1 MTSLV
6 YGVILRY
13 EILYRPSYSVL
24 KVELDPGESIE
35 AEAGALMMI
44 EGDVEVKTRGRGL
57 LRALTTGESLFV
69 NIYRAKD
76 LPASLWLAP
85 PIPGDIMYIELDGSK
100 GVIVNDKCY
109 LASHGDVK
117 HRVVWRGLRGVF
129 GGGGLMWLH
138 FTGVGGVWVNAYGSI
153 IEREVGPDEKLIIDN
168 VHLVAMDDTLEY
180 DIRRFGSLKTLLF
193 GGEGFVF
200 TLRGTGRIYLQSR
213 NPTIWY
219 ARSRS

>member
-1 MTSLV
+1 ME
-6 YGVILRY
+6 Y

-24 KVELDPGESIE
+24 KVKLPRGERVE
-35 AEAGALMMI
+35 AEAGALMMY
-44 EGDVEVKTRGRGL
+44 EGDVEVKTKSRGL
-57 LRALTTGESLFV
+57 LRALTTSESLFV
-69 NIYRAKD
+69 NIYEAKSD
-76 LPASLWLAP
+76 EAYIWFSP
-85 PIPGDIMYIELDGSK
+85 PVPGDIVYIPLDGSK
-100 GVIVNDKCY
+100 GVIVNDKSY

-153 IEREVGPDEKLIIDN
+153 IEREVRPGESLTIDN

-180 DIRRFGSLKTLLF
+180 DIKKFGGLKTFLF

-200 TLRGTGRIYLQSR
+200 RVRGHGRLYLQSR
-213 NPTIWY
+213 NPAIWY
-219 ARSRS
+219 TTRK